1 VKKRLVAAQG
11 GNGAGSWKHG
21 RKGLDLI
28 VQVPVGT
35 VVKEVRRE
43 AEEDR
48 IAKEEELLGLT
59 EEDRKKRRRERM
71 FVKHPMGEI
80 QDEDYEDA
88 EMTLQR
94 EGRYS
99 RSRTHKSID
108 VVESIELDISRA
120 LSEPLLL
127 SAGGTGGLGNPHFH
141 VPSSGNAPTLPRLAS
156 RGHTPPTLTLSFE
169 LKLLAD
175 VGLVGFPNAG
185 KSTLLRALTGS
196 KAEVAGYQFTTLN
209 PQVGVVRVWDDGT
222 YGGVVGGIVEESWKE
237 RAAAALSDAPRA
249 KRERKVESMRF
260 TISDNPGLLPEAHQN
275 YGLGHSFLRSI
286 ERSLALC
293 YVLDLTRADPGSD
306 LRALVRELEE
316 YKAGLGAKSRVVVVN
331 KADEVDETTGRE
343 RLSGVREAIE
353 EIKGDHA
360 VDLVTVSGKYG
371 LGLENVVSILAKHV
385 SEARAIQAQEE
396 ADKWAGLA

>member
-1 VKKRLVAAQG
+1 M
-11 GNGAGSWKHG
+11 
-21 RKGLDLI
+21 
-28 VQVPVGT
+28 PVGT
-35 VVKEVRRE
+35 VIKEMRRE
-43 AEEDR
+43 TEEER
-48 IAKEEELLGLT
+48 IAKEEELLNLT
-59 EEDRKKRRRERM
+59 PEDMRKRRRERM

-80 QDEDYEDA
+80 EEVDYEDA
-88 EMTLQR
+88 EMTLQK

-99 RSRTHKSID
+99 RSRAPKTVEAIEAID
-108 VVESIELDISRA
+108 LDISKP
-120 LSEPLLL
+120 LTEPLLL

-156 RGHTPPTLTLSFE
+156 RGHTPATLTLTLE

-185 KSTLLRALTGS
+185 KSTILRALTGS

-222 YGGVVGGIVEESWKE
+222 YGGVAGGVVEESWKE
-237 RAAAALSDAPRA
+237 RAAEKISDLPRER
-249 KRERKVESMRF
+249 RERKVESMRF

-316 YKAGLGAKSRVVVVN
+316 YKAGLGGKSRVVVVN
-331 KADEVDETTGRE
+331 KADEVNEVIGRE
-343 RLSGVREAIE
+343 RLTGVREAME
-353 EIKGDHA
+353 EIKGDHE
-360 VDLVTVSGKYG
+360 VELVTVSGKYG
-371 LGLENVVSILAKHV
+371 LGLDTVVNTLARHV
-385 SEARAIQAQEE
+385 SSAREIQAAEEARLAAE
-396 ADKWAGLA
+396 AEAL